1 MMPHRSICISI
12 SRSIATSLLLLLA
25 LSLHAQQTG
34 GGRRLTKAQQEKLR
48 QKAIDDS
55 IPFFRG
61 VSIKGD
67 LFGLVQ
73 RAVSDYGQ
81 YEVGVRVNLKDHYF
95 PTVELG
101 VGEAD
106 HSDDVTL
113 IDYSTKAP
121 YLKAGVDF
129 NIMKNRHD
137 IYRVLVGLR
146 AAYTSYKFDLYHP
159 DVTDPVW
166 GGTTA
171 YGGND
176 VKANCL
182 WGELVAGVE
191 AKIWGP
197 IRLGWSVRYKRRLK
211 RDDGEFGKVWYVP
224 GYGKTGNAHID
235 GTFDFVI
242 QIK

>member
-137 IYRVLVGLR
+137 ISRVLGGLR
-146 AAYTSYKFDLYHP
+146 AAYTSDKFDL
-159 DVTDPVW
+159 
-166 GGTTA
+166 
-171 YGGND
+171 
-176 VKANCL
+176 
-182 WGELVAGVE
+182 
-191 AKIWGP
+191 
-197 IRLGWSVRYKRRLK
+197 
-211 RDDGEFGKVWYVP
+211 
-224 GYGKTGNAHID
+224 
-235 GTFDFVI
+235 
-242 QIK
+242 